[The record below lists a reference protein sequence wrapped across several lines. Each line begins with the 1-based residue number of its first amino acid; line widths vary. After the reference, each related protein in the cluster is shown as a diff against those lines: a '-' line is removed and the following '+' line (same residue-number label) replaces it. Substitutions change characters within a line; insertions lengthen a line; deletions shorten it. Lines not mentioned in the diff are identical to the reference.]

1 MIFLKE
7 RIQSMINA
15 STNIFLF
22 CRDKIDFHLPHNVDI
37 QKKLTLKLDWFSNI
51 YKKSSYLIKALIL

>member
-1 MIFLKE
+1 
-7 RIQSMINA
+7 MINA

-37 QKKLTLKLDWFSNI
+37 EKKLTLKLDWFSNI

>member
-1 MIFLKE
+1 MRQQTF
-7 RIQSMINA
+7 
-15 STNIFLF
+15 FLF

-37 QKKLTLKLDWFSNI
+37 EKKLTLKLDWFSNI